1 MGTPTIPNIRLV
13 PLAEDSQ
20 ITVWWEPPSSGTPLS
35 YRLTLN
41 PGNVIVTGVP
51 GTQQEYT
58 FGSLVNGTEYTVTID
73 ATNDGSTYGP
83 AATFSPSTPGGAP
96 LAPPQNAFATPVG
109 SNAISIVWSPPS
121 VLHNS
126 PIDSYI
132 LSGQSDDPNVP
143 TISYTQPASGG
154 TSALITGVN
163 PTAVYRFTIQAV
175 NDVGFSPGVST
186 NSVSLTQSY
195 GIPDWAVPSF
205 ANINAGGNN
214 FRNIFNCI
222 TSDTQNNIYVAG
234 QCYGSTLNLFNYYS
248 TLGNGTI
255 STTTAG
261 VFVSTGLTFTT
272 APFTYI
278 VKYTSSGNVV
288 WFAPILPN
296 ANNGTRA
303 SGLITDNNNNVY
315 ISHEI
320 NFGGGNSWTY
330 FNAQVPGLSGRIS
343 TGTVYGRLF
352 QSNTTSF
359 DTVLAKYNS
368 DGAVQWITLTGGLE
382 TQGAQQRNSLVSDSQ
397 NNVYS
402 LIYSSNFTS
411 TIFNNAAGVTGGV
424 IRHSTVARLVGESNT
439 TWANQTILMKYD
451 TNGQFQWATKSPCY
465 FAANVMALAIDSND
479 NLFMGANL
487 STPSTVVF
495 NYAGISSGVVSTS
508 IFGRMLKDSTQ
519 IGLDGLVIKYNSNGQ
534 AQWVVQQNVSTLNIS
549 IAPRTITTDIYGNLY
564 TLAATSNASQTNIS
578 VNSFQ
583 RVTNDLYISTV
594 SSASITLSLF
604 HIIKYDSNGQF
615 VTCAGQTN
623 TGATTLNQSGTLLTD
638 YMGNVYNVSNDSTT
652 TGNSATIMRDYESK
666 DSNNKVNYKEWGGGS
681 VVTIPI
687 YTTIRKM
694 NNNLETQYAFSFSNF
709 PYFST
714 TVLTTSNI
722 CIDRNN
728 YLYFAGVAAVS
739 SLTGVTVQSSIPLPQ
754 WNGVAG
760 GPYSFR
766 SATNTPATVSISSI
780 ITSTTTYS
788 VLIKYK

>member
-41 PGNVIVTGVP
+41 PGNVVVTTP
-51 GTQQEYT
+51 GTWQEYT
-58 FGSLVNGTEYTVTID
+58 FRSLVNGTEYTVTID

-83 AATFSPSTPGGAP
+83 AATFFPSTPGGAP
-96 LAPPQNAFATPVG
+96 LAAPQNAFATPAG
-109 SNAISIVWSPPS
+109 SNAISIVWSAPS
-121 VLHNS
+121 VLPNS

-132 LSGQSDDPNVP
+132 LTGQSDDPNVP

-154 TSALITGVN
+154 TSALITGVS
-163 PTAVYRFTIQAV
+163 PTAVYGFTIQAV
-175 NDVGFSPGVST
+175 NDVGVSPAVST

-234 QCYGSTLNLFNYYS
+234 QCFNSTLNLFNYYS

-255 STTTAG
+255 STTYGAL
-261 VFVSTGLTFTT
+261 FVSSATTT
-272 APFTYI
+272 ATAAFTYI
-278 VKYTSSGNVV
+278 AKYTSSGQVA
-288 WFAPILPN
+288 WFTPILTTGSSSCRP
-296 ANNGTRA
+296 
-303 SGLITDNNNNVY
+303 SGLITDNNNNIY

-320 NFGGGNSWTY
+320 NGGFNFAY
-330 FNAQVPGLSGRIS
+330 FNAQIPVLGGRIS
-343 TGTVYGRLF
+343 TGTQYGRLF
-352 QSNTTSF
+352 LSNTTNA
-359 DTVLAKYNS
+359 DMVLAKYNS
-368 DGAVQWITLTGGLE
+368 AGVVQWVTLMGGIE
-382 TQGAQQRNSLVSDSQ
+382 QQFGEQRNSLVTDSQ

-411 TIFNNAAGVTGGV
+411 TIFNSAAGVTSGGI
-424 IRHSTVARLVGESNT
+424 IRHSTVARLVGEQDT
-439 TWANQTILMKYD
+439 TWANQTILAKYD

-465 FAANVMALAIDSND
+465 FQANVMALAIDSND
-479 NLFMGANL
+479 NVFMGANL

-495 NYAGISSGVVSTS
+495 NYAGISSGIISTS

-519 IGLDGLVIKYNSNGQ
+519 ASLDGLVIKYNSNGQ
-534 AQWVVQQNVSTLNIS
+534 AQWVVQQNVSAPNIS

-564 TLAATSNASQTNIS
+564 TLAATSNVSLTTIRF
-578 VNSFQ
+578 NSFQ
-583 RVTNDLYISTV
+583 RVTDDLYISTV
-594 SSASITLSLF
+594 SSAIVLASLF

-615 VTCAGQTN
+615 VTCAAQAN
-623 TGATTLNQSGTLLTD
+623 TGSTTQAQSGTLLTD
-638 YMGNVYNVSNDSTT
+638 YMGNVYNVSNDSTPS
-652 TGNSATIMRDYESK
+652 GSSATIMRDYESK
-666 DSNNKVNYKEWGGGS
+666 DSNNIVNYKEWGAPGFPTTP
-681 VVTIPI
+681 VC
-687 YTTIRKM
+687 TTIRKM

-709 PYFST
+709 PSFNT
-714 TVLTTSNI
+714 MFIATSNI

-728 YLYFAGVAAVS
+728 YLYFASVASVS

-766 SATNTPATVSISSI
+766 VTTNTPATVSISSI

-788 VLIKYK
+788 LLIKYK